1 MNYQQ
6 IKKKQYYKL
15 RREWKEYKQEH
26 DNIKILFD
34 DIAKQF
40 VVHIVKFCSDNNLG
54 DPFPETASESQNV
67 RRTNPQSSSFNKI
80 FRNIM
85 TNTHPDKGEQKENS
99 KEIYNVAA
107 QARKEGN
114 LQELLD
120 AGKEMRMKVDPS
132 ELKTADLD
140 LLQSNIDE
148 LKNKIQKI
156 KNSYAWAWFHAA
168 PNFKNKIFY
177 DFIESVK

>member
-1 MNYQQ
+1 MSY
-6 IKKKQYYKL
+6 IKKQYYTL
-15 RREWKEYKQEH
+15 RREWKEYKKEH

-34 DIAKQF
+34 DIGKQF
-40 VVHIVKFCSDNNLG
+40 VVHIIKFCSDNNLG
-54 DPFPETASESQNV
+54 DPFKETEFESQNV

-85 TNTHPDKGEQKENS
+85 TNTHPDKGEKKENS

-120 AGKEMRMKVDPS
+120 AGQDISVKVDLS
-132 ELKTADLD
+132 ELTTADLD
-140 LLQSNIDE
+140 LLRSNIDE
-148 LKNKIQKI
+148 LKGKIQKI
-156 KNSYAWAWFHAA
+156 KNSYAWVWFHSN
-168 PNFKNKIFY
+168 PSKRNRIFY
-177 DFIESVK
+177 DFIESVSK